1 MFLAL
6 AMLHHSISTD
16 CFSCR
21 HFFSLYNL
29 CYVAHAACVHVHSV
43 QWRRDKL
50 ANYSDLTPR
59 SGPRQYSPNRA
70 KWQLLA
76 LMRFLW
82 TKSNSVCLPQCRHQ
96 DLQGPHKLP
105 TKSMWLWGPLK
116 CTISNCNHVH
126 VFLHFGTFGLVVLQ
140 LILASKL
147 SELEQFENFSA
158 NNQLERK
165 QE

>member
-1 MFLAL
+1 MFLAS
-6 AMLHHSISTD
+6 AMLHHSIPTD

-96 DLQGPHKLP
+96 DLSTSLAVCTVFVDISRYLSPVWMCSININNATSTFFSQHRHQ
-105 TKSMWLWGPLK
+105 TSSWLMNESL
-116 CTISNCNHVH
+116 
-126 VFLHFGTFGLVVLQ
+126 
-140 LILASKL
+140 
-147 SELEQFENFSA
+147 
-158 NNQLERK
+158 
-165 QE
+165 